1 MKAAVL
7 EKINQPLSIVDRD
20 VPEPADNEVV
30 IKQDYAGLCYRDIL
44 SATGF
49 FPRIQLPIIPGHE
62 IGGTIV
68 KTGKD
73 VKDFKVGDRVASLIY
88 VPCGKCEYCRSGNE
102 NLCPYKKSI
111 GEEVQGG
118 FREYVNVPEISLV
131 KAPPGVDSRYLPIA
145 SCVTGMIYH
154 ALFRLAKVKEGQ
166 KVLITG
172 AGGGVG
178 SNAVQMAKAAGA
190 TVIAETTSESKR
202 DMIEKIGADYIVDG
216 NGKFNEEVKKLGGA
230 DIVLECVGIH
240 TFERALRS
248 LNNGGKMIVIGNV
261 KPDPV
266 DLPLGL
272 IILKGN
278 TIRGSISSTRK
289 DVSEAL
295 NMVAENRINPVIG
308 MEVGLEN
315 INEAMDMMK
324 NRKTE
329 GRVLIR
335 FS

>member
-295 NMVAENRINPVIG
+295 NMVAENRIKPVIG

>member
-7 EKINQPLSIVDRD
+7 EGINHPLSIVDKD
-20 VPEPADNEVV
+20 IPEPADDEV
-30 IKQDYAGLCYRDIL
+30 IIRQDYAGLCYRDIL

-68 KTGKD
+68 KIGDK
-73 VKDFKVGDRVASLIY
+73 VKNFRVGDHVASLIY

-111 GEEVQGG
+111 GEEIQGG
-118 FREYVNVPEISLV
+118 FREYVNIPEIALV
-131 KAPPGVDSRYLPIA
+131 KAPGNVDSRYLPIA

-154 ALFRLAKVKEGQ
+154 ALFRLAKIREGQ

-178 SNAVQMAKAAGA
+178 SNAVQMAKAFGA
-190 TVIAETTSESKR
+190 TVIAETTSDQKKE
-202 DMIEKIGADYIVDG
+202 MLQKIGADYVVDG
-216 NGKFNEEVKKLGGA
+216 NGKFNEEVKKIGGA
-230 DIVLECVGIH
+230 DVVLECVGIH

-266 DLPLGL
+266 NLPLGL

-289 DVSEAL
+289 DVSDSL
-295 NMVAENRINPVIG
+295 NLVAEGKIKPVIG
-308 MEVGLEN
+308 MEVNLER
-315 INEAMDMMK
+315 INDAMDMMK
-324 NRKTE
+324 NRQTE
-329 GRVLIR
+329 GRVLIKFR
-335 FS
+335 